1 MVADLM
7 SASKTTEI
15 NSKRESARLY
25 LGELLELAEELARRN
40 AALRNDRREIFDSI
54 LTRLESYCMD
64 EDVPS
69 TLSERERR
77 RVFTEVRRDLRANW
91 IRVDTLMDDLL
102 SSAADE
108 LSQFAAEVE
117 ARISA
122 CERIVRHRETNQG

>member
-122 CERIVRHRETNQG
+122 CERIVRHRETNEG

>member
-1 MVADLM
+1 M

-40 AALRNDRREIFDSI
+40 AALRNDRREIFDAI

-77 RVFTEVRRDLRANW
+77 RVFTEARRDLRANW

>member
-25 LGELLELAEELARRN
+25 LGELLELAEELGRRN

-77 RVFTEVRRDLRANW
+77 RVFTEARRDLRANW

-122 CERIVRHRETNQG
+122 CERIVRHRETNEG

>member
-40 AALRNDRREIFDSI
+40 AALRNDRREIFDAI

-77 RVFTEVRRDLRANW
+77 RVFTEARRDLRANW

>member
-1 MVADLM
+1 M

-40 AALRNDRREIFDSI
+40 AALRNDRREIFDAI

-77 RVFTEVRRDLRANW
+77 RVFTEARRDLRANW

-117 ARISA
+117 ARISV

>member
-7 SASKTTEI
+7 SASKKTEI

-40 AALRNDRREIFDSI
+40 AALRNDRREIFDAI

-77 RVFTEVRRDLRANW
+77 RVFTEARRDLRANW

>member
-77 RVFTEVRRDLRANW
+77 RVFTEARRDLRANW

>member
-40 AALRNDRREIFDSI
+40 AALRNDRREIFDAI

-77 RVFTEVRRDLRANW
+77 RVFTEARRDLRANW

-122 CERIVRHRETNQG
+122 CERIVRHRETNEG

>member
-1 MVADLM
+1 MVTDM
-7 SASKTTEI
+7 TGSSKATEI

-54 LTRLESYCMD
+54 LTRLESYCTD

-77 RVFTEVRRDLRANW
+77 RVFTEARRDLRANW

-102 SSAADE
+102 GSAADE

-117 ARISA
+117 ARIGA
-122 CERIVRHRETNQG
+122 CERIVRHRETNQS

>member
-54 LTRLESYCMD
+54 LTRLESYCTD

-69 TLSERERR
+69 TLSEKDRR
-77 RVFTEVRRDLRANW
+77 RVFIEARRDLRANW

-117 ARISA
+117 GKIGA
-122 CERIVRHRETNQG
+122 CERIVRHRETNQS